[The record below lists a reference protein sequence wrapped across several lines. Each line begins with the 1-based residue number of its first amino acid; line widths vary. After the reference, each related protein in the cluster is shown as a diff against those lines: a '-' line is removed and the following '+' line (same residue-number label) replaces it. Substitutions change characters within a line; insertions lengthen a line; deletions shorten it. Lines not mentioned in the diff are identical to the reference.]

1 MWKKTGKSVDGFP
14 VTSNSRHLR
23 KSANALVQ
31 ESGSAELKRTV
42 PQVLNHTPST
52 NSRSYLSM
60 TRGKL
65 VGRAKS
71 EINRLRALDGEKN
84 RPSRQRKVPS
94 LLQDYETSTIDPTK
108 DGKPKRKDASL
119 TLSSDS
125 RPTLAPP
132 QVPAP
137 SRSSAL
143 SSSDR
148 PTRNRHLP
156 EHLSDFQL
164 LS

>member
-1 MWKKTGKSVDGFP
+1 M
-14 VTSNSRHLR
+14 TSNSRHLR

-60 TRGKL
+60 TRGKS
-65 VGRAKS
+65 VGKAKA
-71 EINRLRALDGEKN
+71 EINRLFALDGEKA

-94 LLQDYETSTIDPTK
+94 LLQDYETSTK
-108 DGKPKRKDASL
+108 DGKPKRKDASVV

-125 RPTLAPP
+125 RPTSAPP
-132 QVPAP
+132 SVPAP